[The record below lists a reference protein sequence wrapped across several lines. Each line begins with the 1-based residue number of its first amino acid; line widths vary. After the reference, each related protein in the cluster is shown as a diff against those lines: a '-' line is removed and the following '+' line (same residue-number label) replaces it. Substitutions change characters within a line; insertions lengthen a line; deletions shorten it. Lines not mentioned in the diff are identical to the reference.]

1 MDGKSFALICVLL
14 IAAACVHSS
23 DAFWG
28 RRRRRRS
35 SGCNCGC
42 SLGWFHI
49 GCGCG
54 CSSGK
59 RSAGEDTLK
68 ECLPVRIEVFDC
80 NDDGKVSYHE
90 FVVAL
95 LLDEESASSHEAFQ
109 TWDSNGQ

>member
-14 IAAACVHSS
+14 IAAACVHNS

-28 RRRRRRS
+28 RRRRRS
-35 SGCNCGC
+35 AYC
-42 SLGWFHI
+42 SCSCSAGWFHV

-59 RSAGEDTLK
+59 RSAGEDTAT

-95 LLDEESASSHEAFQ
+95 LLDEEAASSHEAFQ
-109 TWDSNGQ
+109 SWDSNGQ